1 MANTRDAIGDQ
12 ATIDALVNETLTQ
25 LEEDEIIV
33 LANYALQ
40 WNSGLKSIYLPNAQ
54 IIGLHAL
61 YNCDNLTQIILPKVS
76 RIKNNGICNCDKL
89 TSITLPQIQI
99 ISSYGLCTNY
109 NLETINLSSDKKKQL
124 FGSAFVYDA
133 KLKNLFINGSQ
144 VSTLSS
150 TDVFYGTSIGRKQ
163 GAIYV
168 PSNLVQT
175 YKNATNWSD
184 FIIADMNDYPLMDY
198 STISDDWDTIVNNDN
213 YINDYSVGDVKK
225 MNLGSFGDVYFELVG
240 KGVDIKTDG
249 TGTARMTWVLLDPF
263 IKRSFH
269 NTEPSDAIHYNT
281 SDIRNYL
288 INTILPQ
295 MPNSIKNAIVP
306 VNKNTGIRV
315 DGNTIRDGMQTT
327 ESIWLLSYYQLST
340 NTLMETYGPNYSFN
354 GIRGKKFLPN
364 ATNVEY
370 WTRSDGYNKNY
381 GYYMSASQEDTNC
394 GSSQAPITNQ
404 KGVVFGF
411 CI

>member
-54 IIGLHAL
+54 IIGLYAL

-76 RIKNNGICNCDKL
+76 RIKNYGICDCDKL

-99 ISSYGLCTNY
+99 ISSYGLCKNY

-198 STISDDWDTIVNNDN
+198 STMIIVL
-213 YINDYSVGDVKK
+213 VMLKK
-225 MNLGSFGDVYFELVG
+225 
-240 KGVDIKTDG
+240 
-249 TGTARMTWVLLDPF
+249 
-263 IKRSFH
+263 
-269 NTEPSDAIHYNT
+269 
-281 SDIRNYL
+281 
-288 INTILPQ
+288 
-295 MPNSIKNAIVP
+295 
-306 VNKNTGIRV
+306 
-315 DGNTIRDGMQTT
+315 
-327 ESIWLLSYYQLST
+327 
-340 NTLMETYGPNYSFN
+340 
-354 GIRGKKFLPN
+354 
-364 ATNVEY
+364 
-370 WTRSDGYNKNY
+370 
-381 GYYMSASQEDTNC
+381 
-394 GSSQAPITNQ
+394 
-404 KGVVFGF
+404 
-411 CI
+411 